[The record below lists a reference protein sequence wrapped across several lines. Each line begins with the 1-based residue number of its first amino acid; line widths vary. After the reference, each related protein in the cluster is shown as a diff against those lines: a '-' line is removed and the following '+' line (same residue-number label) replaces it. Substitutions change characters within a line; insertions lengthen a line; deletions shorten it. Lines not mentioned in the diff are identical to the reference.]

1 VPSRNWLLRIEDILE
16 AIAKIEL
23 YVDGMDFDQWQRD
36 QKTVDA
42 VVRNLEIIGEAASH
56 VPQDI
61 QCRFS
66 SIPWGKMKG
75 IRKYHDSR
83 LFWSGCLNTLD
94 HYQ

>member
-1 VPSRNWLLRIEDILE
+1 
-16 AIAKIEL
+16 
-23 YVDGMDFDQWQRD
+23 MDFDQWQRD

-61 QCRFS
+61 QSRFS

-75 IRKYHDSR
+75 IRNIMIHAYFGVDVSILWTTINEDLPTVKRMLHDV
-83 LFWSGCLNTLD
+83 LNELK
-94 HYQ
+94 